1 MRKGEPHCRACNEAR
16 QERRFHRLLAAPC
29 YRLKKNGP
37 LGLAELMF
45 LMSTPELKGNLIPVI
60 AAPLRRSSVTE
71 SVALPP
77 NIGERNSRPSSARAV
92 RTVRRS

>member
-1 MRKGEPHCRACNEAR
+1 MLPVEEKWS
-16 QERRFHRLLAAPC
+16 
-29 YRLKKNGP
+29 

-45 LMSTPELKGNLIPVI
+45 LVSTPDLKGNLIPII

-77 NIGERNSRPSSARAV
+77 NKLRSRPTMGNATHVHRAPALFALHV
-92 RTVRRS
+92 AHDVGAH